1 MATQEG
7 QEASS
12 GRFDAVLS
20 LASEVLS
27 AYGKIDMSRER
38 YLLVIFLPTFIVFLS
53 TIVAAVLLTSQ
64 PVFVRAPLPLL
75 GLLIWGTGLVY
86 PKIYLAQR
94 RVAIENQFHLVM
106 VHMTVL
112 STTNID
118 RVEVFR
124 RLAAEEEYGA
134 LADEMGQIVT
144 LVDTWNQSIDDAL
157 RRKAKQVPSQPLADF
172 YERLAFTLE
181 AGEELKEFML
191 DEQDFIIENY
201 VTIYEEDLNNLEV
214 MEDLYI
220 SMILSMTFGLV
231 FAIVLPILTGVNPTI
246 TVSAVIFLFMLVQ
259 FGFYYVIRT
268 VAPYDPVWYFP
279 KPRFVQD
286 KELWISI
293 AIGGFGSILLTLF
306 MGLGFLGIGP
316 GLSGAL
322 FFINDVPMGL
332 YIAIPVTPLIVTGL
346 VMRREE
352 QMIHERDDQ
361 YPNFI
366 RSLGTAETAQ
376 QATTADVLETLKE
389 KDFGGLTPVINRLY
403 RRLRMRLSQI
413 EAWGEFTLEAK
424 SYIIQKFSEMY
435 LIGRQMGGTPQVLG
449 ELISQNMNTINQ
461 LRERRRQETVTLI
474 GLLYGISAAAVFAFF
489 IGLEVANILGQFS
502 SQLQL
507 DQAEFGQLIYTSAYD
522 VPVIEY
528 LLYLVVLFNAA
539 LSSLMIRT
547 IDGGNKATA
556 YVHFVLLTWIGAAVA
571 IFTRRVVSIVL
582 QVRL

>member
-27 AYGKIDMSRER
+27 AYGRIDMSQER
-38 YLLVIFLPTFIVFLS
+38 YLLVIFLPTFVVFLG
-53 TIVAAVLLTSQ
+53 TIVAAIFLTTL
-64 PVFVRAPLPLL
+64 PLMVRVPIPLL
-75 GLLIWGTGLVY
+75 GLLIWVTGLLY
-86 PKIYLAQR
+86 PKIYLTQR

-112 STTNID
+112 ATTNID

-124 RLAAEEEYGA
+124 RLAAEDEYGA
-134 LADEMGQIVT
+134 LAEEMGQIVT

-157 RRKAKQVPSQPLADF
+157 RRRAKAVPSQPLADF
-172 YERLAFTLE
+172 FERLAFTLE
-181 AGEELKEFML
+181 SGEELAEFML
-191 DEQDFIIENY
+191 DEQEFIIENY
-201 VTIYEEDLNNLEV
+201 TTIYEEDLNNLEV

-246 TVSAVIFLFMLVQ
+246 TVSGVIALFMLVQ
-259 FGFYYVIRT
+259 FGFYYVIRN

-279 KPRFVQD
+279 TPRFVED
-286 KELWISI
+286 KELWIAI
-293 AIGGFGSILLTLF
+293 AIGGIGSILITLF

-316 GLSGAL
+316 GLSGVL
-322 FFINDVPMGL
+322 FFISDVPMGL

-352 QMIHERDDQ
+352 QKIHARDDQ

-376 QATTADVLETLKE
+376 QATTGDVLETLKE
-389 KDFGGLTPVINRLY
+389 KDFAALTPAIKRLY
-403 RRLRMRLSQI
+403 RRLNIRINQI

-435 LIGRQMGGTPQVLG
+435 LIGRQMGGTPQLLG
-449 ELISQNMNTINQ
+449 ELISENMNTINQ
-461 LRERRRQETVTLI
+461 LRERRRQETITLI

-489 IGLEVANILGQFS
+489 IGLEVANILGDFS

-507 DQAEFGQLIYTSAYD
+507 DQAEFGQLIYTSAYN

-556 YVHFVLLTWIGAAVA
+556 YVHFVLLTWVGAGVA
-571 IFTRRVVSIVL
+571 IFTRWVVSLVL
-582 QVRL
+582 QIRL